1 MRTYARMSVLTR
13 GRSFAPQ
20 WGNPMAQADIEK
32 QAPTSPWQVT
42 RVTSAGV
49 VNSPDVLARE
59 EPLEIRVNG
68 QSIAVTMRTPG
79 HDEELAA
86 GFLWTERLIDNP
98 ESLISIGHCPGK
110 TEEERENIVLA
121 YVDGASDSLAEGWQ
135 RNFPASSSCGICGK
149 ASIDAVRQVAEPIES
164 ELHVSSDV
172 LHRLPADLR
181 AAQDTFDRTGALH
194 AAGLFDG
201 AGDLVLL
208 REDVGRH
215 NAVDKVIGAALFRK
229 LLPLADSIVLVS
241 GRAGFEIVQK
251 CLLARVPTVAA
262 VGAPSSLAVELAA
275 ETGMTLIGFL
285 RDNSMNVYTGAE
297 RVLP

>member
-1 MRTYARMSVLTR
+1 
-13 GRSFAPQ
+13 
-20 WGNPMAQADIEK
+20 MAQTRIEK

-42 RVTSAGV
+42 RVAGKGV
-49 VNSPDVLARE
+49 VISPDVLARE

-86 GFLWTERLIDNP
+86 GFLWTERLMDSPN
-98 ESLISIGHCPGK
+98 SLISIGHCPGK

-121 YVDGASDSLAEGWQ
+121 YVKGAGDALPEGWQ

-149 ASIDAVRQVAEPIES
+149 ASIEAVRQTADPIQS
-164 ELHVSSDV
+164 AVRVSSEV
-172 LHRLPADLR
+172 LHRLPAALR
-181 AAQDTFDRTGALH
+181 QAQETFDRTGALH
-194 AAGLFDG
+194 AAGLFDTEG
-201 AGDLVLL
+201 NLLLL

-215 NAVDKVIGAALFRK
+215 NAVDKLVGAALFRK
-229 LLPLADSIVLVS
+229 MLPLENQVVLVS

-251 CLLARVPTVAA
+251 CLLASVPIVAA

-275 ETGMTLIGFL
+275 ASGMTLVGFL
-285 RDNSMNVYTGAE
+285 RESSMNIYAGAQ
-297 RVLP
+297 RILT